1 MTKQELA
8 KAIVWMMDK
17 GYATGHGD
25 TVVDLLQE
33 LEWQVAERE
42 REACA
47 KVAESYEPTC
57 DSCPSGAAI
66 AIRSRGIDG
75 AKVGEVGVWGE
86 KEANRSQATTSAGKP
101 NYCTPQVTPE
111 VTPEV
116 TGEANETAKVKYMDM
131 SRFPAEIPNWKPGMV
146 VPNPKRE
153 WVGIEP
159 QEIGQIWAKH
169 KEVYGFGIELEQVLK
184 ERNT

>member
-8 KAIVWMMDK
+8 KAMMDK

-25 TVVDLLQE
+25 SVVDLLQE

-57 DSCPSGAAI
+57 DSCPSGVAI

-86 KEANRSQATTSAGKP
+86 K
-101 NYCTPQVTPE
+101 
-111 VTPEV
+111 
-116 TGEANETAKVKYMDM
+116 
-131 SRFPAEIPNWKPGMV
+131 
-146 VPNPKRE
+146 
-153 WVGIEP
+153 
-159 QEIGQIWAKH
+159 
-169 KEVYGFGIELEQVLK
+169 
-184 ERNT
+184 